1 MCLICVELI
10 KQRMTLPEA
19 ERASLENIMGKES
32 DSHEYK
38 LRKALKELNLEE
50 LAELLEE
57 GTENG
62 SK

>member
-19 ERASLENIMGKES
+19 ERASLENIMGKKS